1 MVARIM
7 PGIIPPISS
16 LPISSCAR
24 VPSSTASAEGG
35 INMAS
40 PPVPRMGPIDICF
53 LYPRRDISGTI
64 NDPSSAVDPMEEPDR
79 VAKAVPPATVT

>member
-1 MVARIM
+1 
-7 PGIIPPISS
+7 
-16 LPISSCAR
+16 
-24 VPSSTASAEGG
+24 
-35 INMAS
+35 MAS

-64 NDPSSAVDPMEEPDR
+64 NDPNSAVDPMEEPDR